1 MRRQMVLT
9 ASGRDRV
16 GIVEEITALILRF
29 EGNIE
34 ASRMVRLG
42 GDFAMLMFVTAPE
55 ERIEGLRAAVAE
67 VHYSKYD
74 VQTRLSEV
82 DEAEEAAATPC
93 AINVRGADHMG
104 ILHQIARY
112 LGQQGIN
119 VETMTTEIVSAPMSG
134 TPLFTMSAVVRVPPQ
149 LAIED
154 LREAIEFIGEE
165 VGVDTEVFP
174 HIDED

>member
-82 DEAEEAAATPC
+82 DEPEEAAAIPC

-119 VETMTTEIVSAPMSG
+119 VETMTTEIVAAPMSG
-134 TPLFTMSAVVRVPPQ
+134 TPLFTMAAVVRVPPQ

-154 LREAIEFIGEE
+154 LREAMEFIGEE

-174 HIDED
+174 HIDQD